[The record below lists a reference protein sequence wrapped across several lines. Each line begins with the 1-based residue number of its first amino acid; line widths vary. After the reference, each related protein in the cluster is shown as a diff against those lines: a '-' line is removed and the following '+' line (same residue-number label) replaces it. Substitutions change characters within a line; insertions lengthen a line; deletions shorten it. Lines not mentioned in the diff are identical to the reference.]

1 MGSAIYVGWRST
13 DLLVFRWIESLKLS
27 PLLVRP
33 GWDLPEWMLYSFPD
47 GCWVYAITSWMLI
60 IWLRVNAW
68 VVTGFVLA
76 VASEIGQLLS
86 LVPGSFDALDLFF
99 YFLGFAIPVVLHEKK
114 LLVRR
119 RTDNDVTPGHWK
131 C

>member
-1 MGSAIYVGWRST
+1 MGSAIYLGWRST
-13 DLLVFRWIESLKLS
+13 DLLVFRWIESLGLA
-27 PLLVRP
+27 LLMVRP
-33 GWDLPEWMLYSFPD
+33 VWDLPSWLMYSFPD

-60 IWLRVNAW
+60 IWQRFNAW

-76 VASEIGQLLS
+76 VASEIGQMLS

-99 YFLGFAIPVVLHEKK
+99 YFIGFAIPVVLHEKK
-114 LLVRR
+114 LLVCFRI
-119 RTDNDVTPGHWK
+119 DSDVISSHRK